1 MFFNNK
7 INNVIDIKTNG
18 VQKGAGFF
26 GWQKKLKMKI

>member
-26 GWQKKLKMKI
+26 SWQKN